1 MKEMS
6 LTERIIRYIED
17 NLDKDLSLEK
27 IAEELNYS
35 RFYTARTFKE
45 HTGMTLYKYIQGRR
59 LDEAAKKLADM
70 GYGNV
75 WDFGGILN
83 WPYETTTD

>member
-45 HTGMTLYKYIQGRR
+45 HTGMARSRR
-59 LDEAAKKLADM
+59 LPRH
-70 GYGNV
+70 
-75 WDFGGILN
+75 FGARMPARRRSTGGGGVLC
-83 WPYETTTD
+83 PGRAGSTGA